1 MIAMTG
7 KPAGPLYRLFGGKRA
22 GTTLMIVGVAG
33 AVLAF
38 LLVLRVFGSVRQ
50 EAKQTIPQVYVV
62 TASRDIPQFTAI
74 TADALSVKAFPAAFA
89 PPGAAAKI
97 EDLSGKFAAA
107 TITRDQ
113 IVLTSQV
120 SATRRTSNLS
130 ATIPPGKVGFWMP
143 LPELLLQSG
152 GLQAGDHVDVLLSLE
167 LTMRGTTL
175 TGQTQEV
182 TSISTQNTLQ
192 NVEVFFAGAATNA
205 DLPDGAAPATA
216 SASGGATGIGGAAKQ
231 PAKVVVF
238 LLDPQDAV
246 LAKWV
251 KDSGGTIDLVL
262 RSDQTTDS
270 ATTESVNADT
280 VIERF
285 KFRVPGEW
293 STRRR

>member
-143 LPELLLQSG
+143 LPDLLLQSG

-167 LTMRGTTL
+167 LTTKGVSL
-175 TGQTQEV
+175 SGEKQEV
-182 TSISTQNTLQ
+182 TSVSTQNTLQ

-205 DLPDGAAPATA
+205 DLPEGAAPVTEKPAV
-216 SASGGATGIGGAAKQ
+216 GAAKQ

-246 LAKWV
+246 LAKWI

-262 RSDQTTDS
+262 RSDQTTDPVS
-270 ATTESVNADT
+270 TESVNADT
-280 VIERF
+280 LIDRF